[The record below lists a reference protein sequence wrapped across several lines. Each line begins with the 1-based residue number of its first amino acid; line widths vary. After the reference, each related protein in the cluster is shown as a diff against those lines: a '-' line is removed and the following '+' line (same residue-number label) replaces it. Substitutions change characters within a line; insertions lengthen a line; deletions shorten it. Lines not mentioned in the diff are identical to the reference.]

1 MNKQNIIN
9 IKQGPIKSLLITFD
23 DVSIK
28 GISLLFNDCQNTAG
42 DVPKQLDDVVTQ
54 LLSYFE
60 EAHSQWTID
69 ITGQGTAFQQRVW
82 RFLQSIPMGE
92 TRTYGQLAK
101 QLNSSARAVGN
112 ACRANPFLLVVPC
125 HRVVKQSGL
134 GGFAGKVDG
143 EAVEIKQW
151 LLESRKESIYL
162 ALCRIIYS
170 NFWIAYG
177 SNLA

>member
-9 IKQGPIKSLLITFD
+9 IERGPIKSLLITFD
-23 DVSIK
+23 EFSIT
-28 GISLLFNDCQNTAG
+28 GISLLFNDHQNTTG
-42 DVPKQLDDVVTQ
+42 DVPNRFDDVVTQ

-60 EAHSQWTID
+60 VAHSQWRFD
-69 ITGQGTAFQQRVW
+69 ITRQGTAFQQRVW
-82 RFLQSIPMGE
+82 HCLQSIPMGE

-134 GGFAGKVDG
+134 GGFAGMVDG
-143 EAVEIKQW
+143 KAVEIKQW
-151 LLESRKESIYL
+151 LLDHEKRQST
-162 ALCRIIYS
+162 
-170 NFWIAYG
+170 
-177 SNLA
+177 

>member
-60 EAHSQWTID
+60 EAHSQWRFD
-69 ITGQGTAFQQRVW
+69 ITGQGTAFQQRV
-82 RFLQSIPMGE
+82 
-92 TRTYGQLAK
+92 
-101 QLNSSARAVGN
+101 
-112 ACRANPFLLVVPC
+112 
-125 HRVVKQSGL
+125 
-134 GGFAGKVDG
+134 
-143 EAVEIKQW
+143 
-151 LLESRKESIYL
+151 
-162 ALCRIIYS
+162 
-170 NFWIAYG
+170 
-177 SNLA
+177 